1 MLGATVGALLYDK
14 VFSTKVCL
22 HWLKTDCRTCQEEDG
37 ALSNDKKVYVK
48 NHATESDH
56 EML

>member
-14 VFSTKVCL
+14 VFSTKVCR
-22 HWLKTDCRTCQEEDG
+22 HWLKAVCRKYQEENG
-37 ALSNDKKVYVK
+37 ALSNDKRLYVK

-56 EML
+56 GML